1 MQSSP
6 PNISHPLPPLAAKS
20 PILLVACRCRGDALS
35 LENAKVMIYE
45 ASFVGSPN
53 FSCCLL
59 RLSIVEFYLLHH
71 ILVPKSNTVF
81 STSTTSLRYHL
92 AVPLSCIFWVTK
104 KAHNY
109 LLILH
114 IQGRHCDQLWLC
126 PYRRCCLIISH
137 DSFWC
142 LLANNN
148 LLCKFF
154 DKLFDQLRKLFDK
167 FKSLTNPSKIYIF
180 YVIHASSSLTSWRW
194 KIQINDKPK

>member
-1 MQSSP
+1 MLGYLFLLETYHALLPFLLLDQTSILEKQPLLLPSLICRRWQPYQTDDTFSMQSSP

-114 IQGRHCDQLWLC
+114 IQGRRCDQL
-126 PYRRCCLIISH
+126 
-137 DSFWC
+137 
-142 LLANNN
+142 
-148 LLCKFF
+148 
-154 DKLFDQLRKLFDK
+154 
-167 FKSLTNPSKIYIF
+167 
-180 YVIHASSSLTSWRW
+180 
-194 KIQINDKPK
+194 

>member
-1 MQSSP
+1 ML
-6 PNISHPLPPLAAKS
+6 SHSKMPRSWYMRLPLSGLL
-20 PILLVACRCRGDALS
+20 ILVVAFFAYQLWNS
-35 LENAKVMIYE
+35 I
-45 ASFVGSPN
+45 
-53 FSCCLL
+53 FS
-59 RLSIVEFYLLHH
+59 IIF
-71 ILVPKSNTVF
+71 LVPKSNTIF

-167 FKSLTNPSKIYIF
+167 FKSLTNPSKIHIF
-180 YVIHASSSLTSWRW
+180 YVIHASSSLTSWRR
-194 KIQINDKPK
+194 KIQIYDKPK